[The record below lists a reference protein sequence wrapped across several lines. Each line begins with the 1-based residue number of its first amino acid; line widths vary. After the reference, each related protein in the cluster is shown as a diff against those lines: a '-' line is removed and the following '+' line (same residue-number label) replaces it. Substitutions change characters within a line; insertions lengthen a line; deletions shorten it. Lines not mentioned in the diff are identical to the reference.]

1 MYTFWEVI
9 LMTLRKYAVAACVL
23 AAMLSFTACGQNS
36 GDSSQPSSQ
45 VTSSSQ
51 ALSEESFSAENIV
64 STVLDRNMAQKSS
77 CATMTTEF
85 KFNSDSG
92 EATAKVVTDIK
103 AVTDPVYKH
112 IIMDVSQ
119 NGQQYSTSEF
129 YVDEDE
135 NGEMTLYISYGEE
148 WYKMPVTDGELFAVL
163 GQYDVREVTNI
174 VLNSLS
180 NVTVGDKEDINGI
193 EAYKVDAVIPAAD
206 VPDVIINAGVFV
218 ANGLTNLY
226 EEYFDGVTDM
236 PVTFYVDAVTGD
248 MIKFS
253 FDAGQAFQVVSDYA
267 YNLAQ
272 DIDEYK
278 DSQRLVVNAYNVVT
292 EISNIDNTEKEEIP
306 TDVTEGEVLPGLSES
321 IDEANGVGASSSS
334 ASSQETAE

>member
-1 MYTFWEVI
+1 
-9 LMTLRKYAVAACVL
+9 MTLRKYAVAACVI

-36 GDSSQPSSQ
+36 GDSSQTSSQ
-45 VTSSSQ
+45 VTASAQ

-64 STVLDRNMAQKSS
+64 KTALDRNLAQKSS
-77 CATMTTEF
+77 TAKMTTEF
-85 KFNSDSG
+85 KFEGDDG
-92 EATAKVVTDIK
+92 EATAVVATDIK
-103 AVTDPVYKH
+103 AITDPVFKH
-112 IIMDVSQ
+112 ILMDVSQ
-119 NGQQYSTSEF
+119 NGEHFSTSEF
-129 YVDEDE
+129 YVDEAE
-135 NGEMTLYISYGEE
+135 NGDMTLYISYGEE

-180 NVTVGDKEDINGI
+180 NVTVGDKEDVNGV

-236 PVTFYVDAVTGD
+236 PVTFYVDASTGD
-248 MIKFS
+248 IVKLS
-253 FDAGQAFQVVSDYA
+253 FDAGQAFQIVSDYA

-272 DIDEYK
+272 EIDEYK
-278 DSQRLVVNAYNVVT
+278 DSQRLVVNNYTVVMD
-292 EISNIDNTEKEEIP
+292 ISNIDSTEKEEIP
-306 TDVTEGEVLPGLSES
+306 TDVTEGQELPSLSES
-321 IDEANGVGASSSS
+321 IDEANGVGASSS
-334 ASSQETAE
+334 ATSSQETAE